1 MDTRNSG
8 FCGLVRNARF
18 HFLAGRP
25 ELQSRPMKRIAA
37 SILSIASFLS
47 CLPRA
52 LHAQAEQKDVIA
64 QGPIVS
70 MKIKFRYIPQYFM
83 QSIDDNPRYSR
94 IEALI
99 DHGRY
104 EVILTDK
111 SSNRSAF
118 YANSEK
124 RIDVLQ
130 ANGADAYLAP
140 VEVEEFTT
148 VDSNQA
154 HLIRLRDTLGQE
166 IQWRFVE
173 GEAVAHAR
181 PEIVFQASPSGL
193 AWMYAPHRVAPAAGT
208 AVTIGDRQYQ
218 AQASEPGGDYRA
230 FYSTDMTI
238 AQFIP
243 GTQLWSI
250 ERSPISLL
258 EAEQWDL
265 TGEGGQKRL
274 LVIKS
279 ISDQDATI
287 EQIDLNDPDSAD
299 VLLYL
304 DRSNGS
310 YSLRSISMTT
320 HANTLRVFFDPGLPL
335 PAQTSDNDLNIAFS
349 IAENEQA
356 DIANGSLTV
365 RRTPG
370 TEHVAWQF
378 NSPDWARVQ
387 GLETGVNVLPRKAA
401 ATTGR

>member
-1 MDTRNSG
+1 
-8 FCGLVRNARF
+8 
-18 HFLAGRP
+18 
-25 ELQSRPMKRIAA
+25 MKRIAA
-37 SILSIASFLS
+37 SILSVASFLC

-52 LHAQAEQKDVIA
+52 LQAQAAQEDVTA
-64 QGPIVS
+64 QAPIVP
-70 MKIKFRYIPQYFM
+70 MNIRFRYVHQYFM

-111 SSNRSAF
+111 SSNRNAF

-130 ANGADAYLAP
+130 ANGADAYLFP

-148 VDSNQA
+148 VDRSPG
-154 HLIRLRDTLGQE
+154 HVIRLRDTFGQE

-173 GEAVAHAR
+173 GGAVAHAR
-181 PEIVFQASPSGL
+181 PEIIFQANPSGL
-193 AWMYAPHRVAPAAGT
+193 AWMYAPHRIAPAAGT
-208 AVTIGDRQYQ
+208 EVTIGDRRYQ

-238 AQFIP
+238 VQFIP
-243 GTQLWSI
+243 GTQLWSVEVSPKSLI
-250 ERSPISLL
+250 ETER
-258 EAEQWDL
+258 WDL
-265 TGEGGQKRL
+265 KGEGGQKRL

-279 ISDQDATI
+279 ISDRDASI
-287 EQIDLNDPDSAD
+287 EQIDLSDPDSAH
-299 VLLYL
+299 VLLDL

-310 YSLRSISMTT
+310 YLLRSVSMTT
-320 HANTLRVFFDPGLPL
+320 QANTLWVFFDPGLPF
-335 PAQTSDNDLNIAFS
+335 PAQTSDNNFNIAFS

-356 DIANGSLTV
+356 NIANGSLAV
-365 RRTPG
+365 RRTCG

-378 NSPDWARVQ
+378 NAPAWARVE
-387 GLETGVNVLPRKAA
+387 GLETGVNVISSQAAESSADAKCADEDCSVLLP
-401 ATTGR
+401 